1 MKKIKNNI
9 LYKNIMI
16 LLITGALSKIIG
28 MISKIMY
35 TRISGI
41 EVIGLFT
48 LISPCFMLFINLSM
62 FSFPISISK
71 ICAEDKYKNEDLLK
85 NAYFLSIIINIFLS
99 IIILLTANKIVS
111 LLHNNSLKICVISI
125 ILIIPF
131 ISINSIQRGFLN
143 GKEDMLMPS
152 ITNIIEEIIKI
163 ILIIIVLPIAIKY
176 NNIIAV
182 TTLILF
188 NVVTELCTVIILNKK
203 IKNKYVNKNGKI
215 KKYILKD
222 MFKISYQT
230 TSVRLISLIGF
241 FLEPIILTNLL
252 TKQGLDI
259 NYITKEY
266 GIINS
271 YILPLLSMPT
281 FFIIAISQALLPN
294 VTKLYANK
302 NNKEFINKIVKL
314 SILSLIIGII
324 SITVIL
330 IFPDLFLRLI
340 YNINYGKHYLYLIG
354 PFFLILYI
362 QPVLQVVMQASN
374 KTKKMMYVSIISVS
388 IKYMSLY
395 LFCKNGFGINSLIYS
410 IMIGISLNTFLLGY
424 FVTKK

>member
-85 NAYFLSIIINIFLS
+85 NSYFLSIIINIFLS

>member
-99 IIILLTANKIVS
+99 LIILLTANKIVS

-222 MFKISYQT
+222 IFKISYQT

-294 VTKLYANK
+294 VTKLYAKK
-302 NNKEFINKIVKL
+302 NNKEFINKIIKL